1 MNKKSTLRS
10 VANDYL
16 THPRKNKGITLIAL
30 VVTIIILLILSGI
43 SIASIT
49 SDNGILT
56 NTKKAKFMTEVR
68 NIDDQIQLNEW
79 DKEHSSSG
87 EIKNILKIDNEYND
101 ILYVQER

>member
-1 MNKKSTLRS
+1 MNFFKKS
-10 VANDYL
+10 
-16 THPRKNKGITLIAL
+16 RKNKGITLIAL

-56 NTKKAKFMTEVR
+56 NTKKAKFMTDVR

-79 DKEHSSSG
+79 DKEYSSSG

>member
-1 MNKKSTLRS
+1 MNFFKKS
-10 VANDYL
+10 
-16 THPRKNKGITLIAL
+16 RKNKGITLIAL

-79 DKEHSSSG
+79 DKEYSSSG

>member
-1 MNKKSTLRS
+1 MNFTKKFS
-10 VANDYL
+10 
-16 THPRKNKGITLIAL
+16 KNKGITLIAL

-79 DKEHSSSG
+79 DKEYSSSG